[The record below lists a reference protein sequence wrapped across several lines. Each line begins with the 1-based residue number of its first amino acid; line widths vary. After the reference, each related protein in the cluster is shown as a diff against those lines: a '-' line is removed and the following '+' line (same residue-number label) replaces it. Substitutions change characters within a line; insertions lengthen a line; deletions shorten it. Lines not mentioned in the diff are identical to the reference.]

1 MSGFAQTY
9 EHPLDVLRQLQI
21 WQAEQACALVV
32 ITETVG
38 GAVRSVGALLA
49 VREDGASAGYISGGC
64 IDADVILQAQQ
75 AIAENTSRTVRYGA
89 GSPFVDLPLPC
100 GGAIEVMILSQPEA
114 RVIDEIATRLE
125 KRHRVHVGY
134 TQGACR
140 VADGDM
146 GDTLTVTYDPKP
158 KIRIAGRGTDCLAL
172 SRIAQASGF
181 DVTLQLTDEDDL
193 RAARA
198 NGFKAEHLTNPKALP
213 TLQDDAWTAFV
224 LMFHDGDWETPL
236 LEQALSGP
244 AFYIGAVGSRQTHQR
259 RREALTSMAIAADQI
274 RRIHG
279 PIGLVPSLRDASM
292 LAISTLAE
300 VVEAFHNREARTAE
314 RTALVLLAAGAASR
328 FEDGDKLLANL
339 NGETVLSQT
348 SKLKAVLPFGQS
360 LAVIGPDQDQRATL
374 LKKDGWQTAV
384 NSQAHTGQATS
395 LCCAIETIE
404 GDPSIDQVMIVLADM
419 PNVRGAHL
427 RALLQAATSN
437 IQAVMSLSEGTLM
450 PPALFRRDQFADL
463 KKLSGDRGAK
473 SVFDGLTSTATVN
486 LSPEAAIDIDT
497 RQDLERVKELA
508 NG

>member
-1 MSGFAQTY
+1 MSGFKQTF
-9 EHPLDVLRQLQI
+9 EHPLDVLRQLQV

-64 IDADVILQAQQ
+64 IDADVVLQAQQ

-100 GGAIEVMILSQPEA
+100 GGAIEVMILPQPGA
-114 RVIDEIATRLE
+114 GVIDEIITRLE
-125 KRHRVHVGY
+125 KRHRVYVGY

-140 VADGDM
+140 VVDGDM

-158 KIRIAGRGTDCLAL
+158 KIRIAGRGADCLAL

-193 RAARA
+193 RAALA
-198 NGFKAEHLTNPKALP
+198 NGFEAEPLTNPKALP
-213 TLQDDAWTAFV
+213 ALQDDAWTGFV
-224 LMFHDGDWETPL
+224 LMFHDGDWEAPL

-244 AFYIGAVGSRQTHQR
+244 AFYIGAVGSYQTHQR
-259 RREALTSMAIAADQI
+259 RCEVLTSIGIAAGQI
-274 RRIHG
+274 RRIRG
-279 PIGLVPSLRDASM
+279 PIGLIPSLRDASM

-300 VVEAFHNREARTAE
+300 VVEAFHNREVRAAE
-314 RTALVLLAAGAASR
+314 RTALILLAAGAASR
-328 FEDGDKLLANL
+328 FEDGDKLLADL

-348 SKLKAVLPFGQS
+348 SKLNTVLPFGQS
-360 LAVIGPDQDQRATL
+360 LAVIGPDQDQRAAL
-374 LKKDGWQTAV
+374 LKKDGWQTIV
-384 NSQAHTGQATS
+384 NPQAREGQATS
-395 LCCAIETIE
+395 LRCAIEAIE

-427 RALLQAATSN
+427 RALLQAATPN

-463 KKLSGDRGAK
+463 KNLSSDRGAR
-473 SVFDGLTSTATVN
+473 SVFDDLANTATAN